1 MGVMSLLGG
10 SLQARGGSMGND
22 VTSSCRDIT
31 APNLY
36 GEKKKIFFVVNSFFL
51 GFGFFPS

>member
-1 MGVMSLLGG
+1 MGVMSSLGG

-36 GEKKKIFFVVNSFFL
+36 GEKKNIFFVANSFFL